1 MSKVIININKI
12 PYIIIMKRKA
22 IRAVLRKESIQFPG
36 YFKYELDIQEEDG
49 SITKNVPAYG
59 KDLQDALTRTVNH
72 DKIEKVEKKLKS
84 LPYWF
89 TIGLYTSY
97 MVAMAY
103 TSIKLSQS
111 WPVLV
116 GMGFLL
122 MLILGLQYLTTE
134 KEIND

>member
-1 MSKVIININKI
+1 MK
-12 PYIIIMKRKA
+12 KRKKIA
-22 IRAVLRKESIQFPG
+22 INAELRKESESFDG
-36 YFKYELDIQEEDG
+36 WFKYEVTIKNEDG
-49 SITKNVPAYG
+49 KTQVVPAYG

-97 MVAMAY
+97 MAAMAY